1 MLIAGLVIFAPTA
14 VLLASAALALLVG
27 KLRRRWRQ
35 AVNPR
40 LRGPGVTRTETGV
53 TRTETSRP
61 LTAGPE
67 TEGLRVD
74 ARPLSSTSAARLHVV
89 ELELPVPVTM
99 ALYWDWGASGK
110 PIGPRPCHVCADAF
124 ASSA

>member
-40 LRGPGVTRTETGV
+40 LRGPGVTRTET
-53 TRTETSRP
+53 SRP

-67 TEGLRVD
+67 TEGLRLD

-99 ALYWDWGASGK
+99 ALHWDFGASGK